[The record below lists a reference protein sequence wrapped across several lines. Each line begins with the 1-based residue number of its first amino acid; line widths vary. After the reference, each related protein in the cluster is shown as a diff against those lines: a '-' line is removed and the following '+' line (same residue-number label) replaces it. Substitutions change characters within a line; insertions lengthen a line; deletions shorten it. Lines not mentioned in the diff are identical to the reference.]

1 MKLTTDNEFIDGLE
15 AWLNKTVGKKWGF
28 RFESSDAE
36 AGNIG
41 LSISMQVWGL
51 GSDELLDYVDEQ
63 RAGGGA

>member
-1 MKLTTDNEFIDGLE
+1 MKQITDEKFVDKLE
-15 AWLNKTVGKKWGF
+15 AWLNKTVGKTWDF

-51 GSDELLDYVDEQ
+51 GSDELLDYDGEIQ
-63 RAGGGA
+63 GGA